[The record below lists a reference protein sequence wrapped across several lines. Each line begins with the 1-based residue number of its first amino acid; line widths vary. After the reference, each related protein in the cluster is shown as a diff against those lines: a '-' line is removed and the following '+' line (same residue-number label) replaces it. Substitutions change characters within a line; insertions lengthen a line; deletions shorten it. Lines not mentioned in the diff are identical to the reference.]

1 MPYKCKCGL
10 FLVNHYCSGCN
21 VLNEC
26 GIQTYC
32 PGCEDHPMDP
42 IPIKTDT
49 MSDVLWLLW
58 YVLLIV
64 GVREK
69 RCWVWK
75 SFNESYFMLEVGMV
89 IGDNKHTI

>member
-26 GIQTYC
+26 GIQAYC
-32 PGCEDHPMDP
+32 PGCENDPMDP

-49 MSDVLWLLW
+49 MSGVL
-58 YVLLIV
+58 
-64 GVREK
+64 
-69 RCWVWK
+69 
-75 SFNESYFMLEVGMV
+75 
-89 IGDNKHTI
+89 

>member
-1 MPYKCKCGL
+1 MPYKCMCGL

-69 RCWVWK
+69 K
-75 SFNESYFMLEVGMV
+75 MLSVKIIQWILFHVRSGN
-89 IGDNKHTI
+89 GYWR